1 MPSDA
6 RARSGSPRCSLK
18 NPIESTCGATRTRV
32 ISTGA
37 HLWTNH
43 FDGSLEDI
51 LDLQD
56 VAHSLSPIPPEQYP
70 PKVAEDFELNYAGWL
85 TRSLSAGRARGQ
97 RSTVES
103 AAIGAKFLSS
113 IMTPLRQG
121 GDLTTVV
128 APASTAR

>member
-1 MPSDA
+1 MHAHDQGVPGD
-6 RARSGSPRCSLK
+6 SLK

-37 HLWTNH
+37 HLWADH

-85 TRSLSAGRARGQ
+85 TRSLSAGRAPRPTQHGRIGSH
-97 RSTVES
+97 RSKIIVVDHDPVT
-103 AAIGAKFLSS
+103 A
-113 IMTPLRQG
+113 G